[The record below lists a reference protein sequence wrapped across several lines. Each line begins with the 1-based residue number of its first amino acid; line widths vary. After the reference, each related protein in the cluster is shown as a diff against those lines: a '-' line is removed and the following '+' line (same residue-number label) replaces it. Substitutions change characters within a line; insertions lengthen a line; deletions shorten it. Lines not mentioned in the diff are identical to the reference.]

1 MAASTLEN
9 SDSYLGARFRYLRSR
24 LGPRKTIKAM
34 AAYLARLIHR
44 MLTRGEEWVDRGA
57 EEFEKR
63 RKSRQKH
70 SLQRLA
76 NELGYRLVPAA

>member
-1 MAASTLEN
+1 
-9 SDSYLGARFRYLRSR
+9 
-24 LGPRKTIKAM
+24 M

-44 MLTRGEEWVDRGA
+44 VLTRGEEWVDRGA